1 MAETM
6 ELERLTMAEHI
17 EEGLPEFSDAEST
30 GVAHRVL
37 GTTMPVLEVQL
48 QPGQSVISEGGEM
61 SWMSPGVT
69 MSTQTRGAGGSGLAG
84 VFKRAVAGGTIFMSE
99 FTAQG
104 VVGVVAFAA
113 KMPGHIRPVSVNAQ
127 REFMVSRHGFLAATD
142 GVTLN
147 LGFQQKLGVGI
158 FSGNG
163 FILQRI
169 AGQGTAWIELSGE
182 LVTYDLAAGESMMV
196 HPGHIGL
203 FDASVQLDIQM
214 VKGIKNMLF
223 GADTIFLAKL
233 TGPGTVYLQTMTVPG
248 LAHAIAPYLPA
259 NEGSSSGGGMS
270 IGGFKLG

>member
-1 MAETM
+1 MTEFNDD
-6 ELERLTMAEHI
+6 ERMQMAEHT
-17 EEGLPEFSDAEST
+17 EEGLPDFSDAESA

-37 GTTMPVLEVQL
+37 GTTLPVLEVQL
-48 QPGQSVISEGGEM
+48 QPGQSVISQGGEM
-61 SWMSPGVT
+61 SWMTPSVMMT
-69 MSTQTRGAGGSGLAG
+69 TQTSGAGGSGLAG
-84 VFKRAVAGGTIFMSE
+84 VFKRAVAGGTIFMSQ

-104 VVGVVAFAA
+104 SVGVVAFAA
-113 KMPGHIRPVSVNAQ
+113 KMPGRIRAITVAAN
-127 REFMVSRHGFLAATD
+127 REYMVSRHGFLAATD
-142 GVTLN
+142 AVTLN

-163 FILQRI
+163 FILQRL

-203 FDASVQLDIQM
+203 FDATVQLDIQM

-233 TGPGTVYLQTMTVPG
+233 TGPGSVYLQTMTVPG

-259 NEGSSSGGGMS
+259 NEGGASGGGAF
-270 IGGFKLG
+270 GFKLG

>member
-1 MAETM
+1 
-6 ELERLTMAEHI
+6 MAEHI
-17 EEGLPEFSDAEST
+17 EEGLPEFSDAESA

-37 GTTMPVLEVQL
+37 GTTLPVLEVQL
-48 QPGQSVISEGGEM
+48 QPGQSVISQGGEM
-61 SWMSPGVT
+61 SWMTPGVT
-69 MSTQTRGAGGSGLAG
+69 MSTHTSGAGGAGLAG
-84 VFKRAVAGGTIFMSE
+84 VFKRAVAGGTIFMSQ
-99 FTAQG
+99 FTANDG
-104 VVGVVAFAA
+104 VGVVAFAA
-113 KMPGHIRPVSVNAQ
+113 KMPGHIRAIDVSAS
-127 REFMVSRHGFLAATD
+127 REYMVSRHGFLAATD
-142 GVTLN
+142 NVSLN

-182 LVTYDLAAGESMMV
+182 LVTYDLAPGESMMV

-233 TGPGTVYLQTMTVPG
+233 TGPGTVYLQTMTIPG
-248 LAHAIAPYLPA
+248 LAHALAPYMPA
-259 NEGSSSGGGMS
+259 NEGGGGSGGGFN